1 MHRHNVF
8 FLTLLFCAVSGLAMA
23 SSENTALCEDG
34 KIIVARGHGGHGG
47 GHSHG
52 GANSS
57 NKNSKS
63 NEVPHIHGGGHGSSD
78 EFKWDEAPL
87 ESPESSKSQP
97 KRGPETHSQGSSRNL
112 VQLPGEWI

>member
-1 MHRHNVF
+1 MHRHYVL
-8 FLTLLFCAVSGLAMA
+8 FLVLLFCAVSALAMA
-23 SSENTALCEDG
+23 SSENTALCGDG
-34 KIIVARGHGGHGG
+34 KIIVARGHGG

-87 ESPESSKSQP
+87 ESPGSSKSQP
-97 KRGPETHSQGSSRNL
+97 KRGPETHSQGPSRS
-112 VQLPGEWI
+112 G